1 MSVLRN
7 IESKL
12 ESLFEGVFG
21 RAFRTNVQPVELAR
35 KLVKE
40 MDDHRN
46 ISVSRV
52 YVPNEYTIYLSP
64 GDRDQFASY
73 QEQLQDELSDY
84 LAEHA
89 RRESYALLSPPR
101 VLFETDED
109 LDVGVFGIATRLVQT
124 GPKGEVAVDAAPGA
138 TMLYKPAAPGL
149 QPTEAASAVE
159 LGVQREVAVL
169 IWGRAAPRGRE
180 TAGRDRPLEGR
191 RRAGRRPERLPPA
204 RRIAPGG
211 GCLLDRRPRLD
222 ERRRGER
229 QTRQATEARRRHT
242 VHRRLDRDQVRAGA
256 AVAVLASAQVETTL
270 LALKIAFLVLLY
282 LFIWRIVRSAA
293 RDLRLPQESMIL
305 APQQA
310 AAAGLLAQPSARETG
325 RLVVLHSPALDEGDL
340 YTLDSHPMTIGRGAT
355 NDVPLRED
363 EYSSTRHARL
373 EPRRDGVWIEDI
385 GSTNGTFVNGIR
397 LTRER
402 RLVPGDV
409 VRIGETDLRFEP

>member
-124 GPKGEVAVDAAPGA
+124 GPKGEVAVDTAPGA
-138 TMLYKPAAPGL
+138 TMLYKPAAAGL

-169 IWGRAAPRGRE
+169 TWDGQRHEVAKQRVVIGRSKDADVQVADPNVS
-180 TAGRDRPLEGR
+180 
-191 RRAGRRPERLPPA
+191 
-204 RRIAPGG
+204 
-211 GCLLDRRPRLD
+211 
-222 ERRRGER
+222 
-229 QTRQATEARRRHT
+229 RRHAEL
-242 VHRRLDRDQVRAGA
+242 RQEGA
-256 AVAVLASAQVETTL
+256 A
-270 LALKIAFLVLLY
+270 Y
-282 LFIWRIVRSAA
+282 WIV
-293 RDLRLPQESMIL
+293 DL
-305 APQQA
+305 
-310 AAAGLLAQPSARETG
+310 
-325 RLVVLHSPALDEGDL
+325 D
-340 YTLDSHPMTIGRGAT
+340 
-355 NDVPLRED
+355 
-363 EYSSTRHARL
+363 
-373 EPRRDGVWIEDI
+373 
-385 GSTNGTFVNGIR
+385 STNGVEVKGKRVKR
-397 LTRER
+397 LKLEDGTRFTVGSTEIQFAR
-402 RLVPGDV
+402 ELQ
-409 VRIGETDLRFEP
+409 